1 MNINNQSYSSVEN
14 NNTNLKQQY
23 FNLKQ
28 KIADLQ
34 KQNLEMIQIYKAEEE
49 RLTKSNEFLMN
60 KNNHEHS
67 RTIQDLESEVLNMRK
82 NIQQLNKIIEQ
93 KNSANPNL
101 IENEDI
107 ISNDNNN
114 NKLENSMEKIAK
126 EEYLKNYKNKLITE
140 FEKKLT
146 DKHKELIDFYIQ
158 QNKKIKESKGKDED
172 IVNIDEIRFFA
183 LKEKPKEKLA
193 EHKKNNGLEE
203 LIKNINE
210 NDGNEIKE
218 INIENINKIISL
230 LCLKEEYPKDFFI
243 EYILDE
249 SYSGIMNKRQ
259 NLENILETDKEEN
272 QQLEHDAKK
281 VIPKR
286 PARKSVFNVPV
297 VISGNKIANKI
308 CTLFDIKYETD
319 KEIIKSYINKIMLI
333 NIHNP
338 RRFFE
343 KNLEKYR
350 FEPYEQHE
358 KENYNKIIKK
368 VFERDISRFQ
378 NLLNYDNNI
387 INLDLFEQF
396 IKKYYYSNDV
406 NDDLIYYMMS
416 LMKLTKKERK
426 EEKDKRIKSLGLFE
440 FYFLPLFQKV
450 NN

>member
-1 MNINNQSYSSVEN
+1 MNINNQSSSSVEN

-34 KQNLEMIQIYKAEEE
+34 KQNLEMIEIYKAEEE

-67 RTIQDLESEVLNMRK
+67 RTIQELESEVLNMRK
-82 NIQQLNKIIEQ
+82 SIQQLNKIIEQ
-93 KNSANPNL
+93 KNASNPNL
-101 IENEDI
+101 IENEDLI
-107 ISNDNNN
+107 NNENNN
-114 NKLENSMEKIAK
+114 NILNNFMEKNAK

-146 DKHKELIDFYIQ
+146 DKHKELIDFYIER
-158 QNKKIKESKGKDED
+158 NKKIKESKGKDED
-172 IVNIDEIRFFA
+172 IVNIDEIRFFS
-183 LKEKPKEKLA
+183 LKEKPKEKLV
-193 EHKKNNGLEE
+193 EQKKNNGLEE

-218 INIENINKIISL
+218 INMENINKIISL

-243 EYILDE
+243 DYILDE
-249 SYSGIMNKRQ
+249 SFSGTMNKRQ
-259 NLENILETDKEEN
+259 NLENILEHDKEEHQMEN
-272 QQLEHDAKK
+272 EVKK
-281 VIPKR
+281 VVPKR
-286 PARKSVFNVPV
+286 AVRRSVFNVPV
-297 VISGNKIANKI
+297 GISGNKIANKL
-308 CTLFDIKYETD
+308 CNLFDIKFETD
-319 KEIIKSYINKIMLI
+319 KEVIKSYINKIMLI
-333 NIHNP
+333 NMHNP
-338 RRFFE
+338 RRYFE

-350 FEPYEQHE
+350 FAPYEQHE
-358 KENYNKIIKK
+358 KENYDKIIKK
-368 VFERDISRFQ
+368 VFERDILRFQ

-387 INLDLFEQF
+387 INLELFEQF

-406 NDDLIYYMMS
+406 NDDLVYYMLS

-440 FYFLPLFQKV
+440 FYFLPLFKKL

>member
-1 MNINNQSYSSVEN
+1 MNINNQSSSSVE

-34 KQNLEMIQIYKAEEE
+34 KQNLEMIEIYKAEEE

-67 RTIQDLESEVLNMRK
+67 RTIQELELEVLNMRK
-82 NIQQLNKIIEQ
+82 SIQQLNKIIEQ
-93 KNSANPNL
+93 KNASNPNL
-101 IENEDI
+101 IENDDLI
-107 ISNDNNN
+107 NNSNNN
-114 NKLENSMEKIAK
+114 NILNNSMEKIAK

-146 DKHKELIDFYIQ
+146 DKHKEIIDFYIE

-172 IVNIDEIRFFA
+172 IVNIDEIKFFTI
-183 LKEKPKEKLA
+183 KEKPKEKLL
-193 EHKKNNGLEE
+193 EQKKNNGLEE

-210 NDGNEIKE
+210 NDSNEIKE

-243 EYILDE
+243 DYILDE
-249 SYSGIMNKRQ
+249 SYSGTMNKRP
-259 NLENILETDKEEN
+259 NLENILETDKDGH
-272 QQLEHDAKK
+272 QQINDAKK
-281 VIPKR
+281 VVPKR
-286 PARKSVFNVPV
+286 PVRKSVFNVPV
-297 VISGNKIANKI
+297 GISGNKIANKI

-350 FEPYEQHE
+350 FAPYEQHE
-358 KENYNKIIKK
+358 KENYDKIIKK
-368 VFERDISRFQ
+368 VFEREISRFQ

-450 NN
+450 NY

>member
-1 MNINNQSYSSVEN
+1 MNINNQSSSSVE

-34 KQNLEMIQIYKAEEE
+34 KQNLEMIEIYKAEEE

-67 RTIQDLESEVLNMRK
+67 RTIQELESEVLNMRK
-82 NIQQLNKIIEQ
+82 SIQQLNKIIEQ
-93 KNSANPNL
+93 KNASNPNL
-101 IENEDI
+101 IENDDLI
-107 ISNDNNN
+107 NNSNNN
-114 NKLENSMEKIAK
+114 NILNNSMEKIAK

-146 DKHKELIDFYIQ
+146 DKHKEIIDFYIE

-172 IVNIDEIRFFA
+172 IVNIDEIKFFT
-183 LKEKPKEKLA
+183 LKEKPKEKLL
-193 EHKKNNGLEE
+193 EQKKNNGLEE

-210 NDGNEIKE
+210 NDSNEIKE

-243 EYILDE
+243 DYILDE
-249 SYSGIMNKRQ
+249 SYSGTMNKRP
-259 NLENILETDKEEN
+259 NLENILETDKDGH
-272 QQLEHDAKK
+272 QQINDSKK
-281 VIPKR
+281 VVPKR
-286 PARKSVFNVPV
+286 PVRKSVFNVPV
-297 VISGNKIANKI
+297 GISGNKIANKI

-350 FEPYEQHE
+350 FAPYEQHE
-358 KENYNKIIKK
+358 KENYDKIIKK
-368 VFERDISRFQ
+368 VFEREISRFQ

-450 NN
+450 NY

>member
-1 MNINNQSYSSVEN
+1 MNINNQSSSSVE

-34 KQNLEMIQIYKAEEE
+34 KQNLEMIEIYKAEEE

-67 RTIQDLESEVLNMRK
+67 RTIQELELEVLNMRK
-82 NIQQLNKIIEQ
+82 SIQQLNKIIEQ
-93 KNSANPNL
+93 KNASNPNL
-101 IENEDI
+101 IENDDLI
-107 ISNDNNN
+107 NNSNNN
-114 NKLENSMEKIAK
+114 NILNNSMEKIAK

-146 DKHKELIDFYIQ
+146 DKHKEIIDFYIE

-172 IVNIDEIRFFA
+172 IVNIDEIKFFTI
-183 LKEKPKEKLA
+183 KEKPKEKLL
-193 EHKKNNGLEE
+193 EQKKNNGLEE

-210 NDGNEIKE
+210 NDSNEIKE

-230 LCLKEEYPKDFFI
+230 LCFKEEYPKDFFI
-243 EYILDE
+243 DYILDE
-249 SYSGIMNKRQ
+249 SYSGTMNKRP
-259 NLENILETDKEEN
+259 NLENILETDKDGH
-272 QQLEHDAKK
+272 QQINDAKK
-281 VIPKR
+281 VVPKR
-286 PARKSVFNVPV
+286 PVRKSVFNVPV
-297 VISGNKIANKI
+297 GISGNKIANKI

-350 FEPYEQHE
+350 FAPYEQHE
-358 KENYNKIIKK
+358 KENYDKIIKK
-368 VFERDISRFQ
+368 VFEREISRFQ

-450 NN
+450 NY